1 MIGMHVTDT
10 WKLAD
15 YHNIINYTTKANK
28 RPITIQRFAGILGRQ
43 LITISSSCSKSIS
56 FHSNEA
62 EKENIVPASLVSD
75 SFLLN
80 VSSISDYCA
89 DASPIILIPI
99 PSLADCQGVMHH
111 QVKLPMQVGKNGKKY
126 TKQKPCNQCK
136 GKGIRRD
143 TTFYCYTCGL
153 SASSCCPTDKT
164 TVQLTKPQEIALK
177 ITLMKLLYR
186 I

>member
-56 FHSNEA
+56 FHSDEA

-89 DASPIILIPI
+89 DASPTILIQI
-99 PSLADCQGVMHH
+99 HSLADCQGVMHH
-111 QVKLPMQVGKNGKKY
+111 QVKLPM
-126 TKQKPCNQCK
+126 
-136 GKGIRRD
+136 
-143 TTFYCYTCGL
+143 
-153 SASSCCPTDKT
+153 
-164 TVQLTKPQEIALK
+164 
-177 ITLMKLLYR
+177 
-186 I
+186 